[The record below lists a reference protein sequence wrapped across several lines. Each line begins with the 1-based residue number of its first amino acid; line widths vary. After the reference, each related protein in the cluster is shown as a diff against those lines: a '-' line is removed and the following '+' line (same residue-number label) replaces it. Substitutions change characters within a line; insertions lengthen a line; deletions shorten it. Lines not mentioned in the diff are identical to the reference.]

1 MKRLAADWLGL
12 CYREGGWGGGSD
24 VRAHVNVC
32 GLCLTG
38 VRGPRGE
45 TLQLLLLRQG
55 APGLGTLRPGCA
67 HIVTPH

>member
-12 CYREGGWGGGSD
+12 CYRKSVGGGSD

-45 TLQLLLLRQG
+45 TLQLLLLLLVSEPS
-55 APGLGTLRPGCA
+55 APDALTL
-67 HIVTPH
+67 

>member
-12 CYREGGWGGGSD
+12 CYRKSVWGGGSD

-45 TLQLLLLRQG
+45 TLQLLLLLLVSEPS
-55 APGLGTLRPGCA
+55 APDALTL
-67 HIVTPH
+67 